1 MHNHDHNYAHYHCS
15 VLSYCSIIGSLSW
28 KDSRD
33 ESWPLFCPATAPR
46 FSPFLWGTA
55 GRGCKVVSRGG
66 KHRKLPLCGAGRP
79 SLTSTTNDW
88 HSKPKKSR
96 GLSIACK
103 FVAKPPIMG
112 AWRQLRNMKAGSYVF
127 ATHRLRLR
135 MTLKTFGVKKQFV
148 LPIAIPSVGRGQ
160 KATIISMPEKITCW
174 SHTLS
179 YES

>member
-15 VLSYCSIIGSLSW
+15 LLSYCSIIGSLSW

-88 HSKPKKSR
+88 RSKPEKKHRPVYCVFFPAVPASLSPSLLLW
-96 GLSIACK
+96 GLGDNSGIWKQDFMFSCHPWVTFTDDAQNIRRKDTIWFANSNSICQ
-103 FVAKPPIMG
+103 MCC
-112 AWRQLRNMKAGSYVF
+112 Q
-127 ATHRLRLR
+127 
-135 MTLKTFGVKKQFV
+135 Q
-148 LPIAIPSVGRGQ
+148 
-160 KATIISMPEKITCW
+160 ATII
-174 SHTLS
+174 
-179 YES
+179 